1 MTRTER
7 AFDTLDELP
16 DAEAIEAIR
25 MWAEKNVSGT
35 YAFDKIDAGLD
46 ECLAEIR
53 EDERLPRFVSSDFAY
68 IEYPKQGGVRL

>member
-1 MTRTER
+1 MTR
-7 AFDTLDELP
+7 A
-16 DAEAIEAIR
+16 DALSALNALNPIDAIEVIR
-25 MWAEKNVSGT
+25 S
-35 YAFDKIDAGLD
+35 YAWENLGEGYGVDKIDAGLD